1 VKKKKVNFYQ
11 PTKRHKTKLMRLLCT
26 LTDLEG
32 TGIDEEHR
40 DVWIEFDKIN
50 KRIIIQS
57 IKESDLE
64 NVK

>member
-1 VKKKKVNFYQ
+1 
-11 PTKRHKTKLMRLLCT
+11 MRLLCT

-40 DVWIEFDKIN
+40 DVWVEFDKIN

-57 IKESDLE
+57 IKESDL
-64 NVK
+64 